1 MRSLAVATLLTFAA
15 SPALGA
21 DKDEDKAKEA
31 AVAFLKAVKSKDAD
45 AVLKTAELPFL
56 TMVEGT
62 PKVFEKADEL
72 KTDLKAKLE
81 TIKDAEKVPTEIERI
96 APFADL
102 KDKIKDEDRRKAVEK
117 VMGDA
122 GGFVA
127 FVKTADDKTVVIL
140 VRLKDGKAK
149 VVGFGQH

>member
-1 MRSLAVATLLTFAA
+1 MRSLTVVTLFAFAA
-15 SPALGA
+15 SPALAA

-31 AVAFLKAVKSKDAD
+31 AVAFLKAVKAKDAD

-56 TMVEGT
+56 TMVDGS
-62 PKVFEKADEL
+62 PMVFEKAADL
-72 KTDLKAKLE
+72 KADLKAKLD
-81 TIKDAEKVPTEIERI
+81 TIKDADKVPTEIERI

-117 VMGDA
+117 VMGD

>member
-1 MRSLAVATLLTFAA
+1 MRSLTVVTLFAFAA
-15 SPALGA
+15 SPALAA

-31 AVAFLKAVKSKDAD
+31 AVAFLKAVKAKDAD

-56 TMVEGT
+56 TMVDGS
-62 PKVFEKADEL
+62 PMVFEKAADL
-72 KTDLKAKLE
+72 KADLKAKLD
-81 TIKDAEKVPTEIERI
+81 TIKDADKVPTEIERI

-117 VMGDA
+117 VMGA
-122 GGFVA
+122 GGGFVA